1 MVHFTTAL
9 GLFLSAGAALVSA
22 APAAPEPTAAPDLA
36 MSGYLHIHQ
45 RGISK

>member
-9 GLFLSAGAALVSA
+9 GLFLSAGAA
-22 APAAPEPTAAPDLA
+22 PEPTAAPDLA
-36 MSGYLHIHQ
+36 KPGYLHIHQ